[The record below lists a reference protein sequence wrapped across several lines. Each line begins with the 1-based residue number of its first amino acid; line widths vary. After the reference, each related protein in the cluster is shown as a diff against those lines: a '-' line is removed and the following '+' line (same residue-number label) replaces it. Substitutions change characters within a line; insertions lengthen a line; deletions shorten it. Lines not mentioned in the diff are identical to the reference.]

1 MDRMCNYE
9 VLAEISDAKAIIS
22 VSKCDFVCISSV
34 FSDIMGVAMR
44 FDLKLSTAKRGSRI
58 N

>member
-1 MDRMCNYE
+1 MCDYAI
-9 VLAEISDAKAIIS
+9 LAEISDAKPIIV
-22 VSKCDFVCISSV
+22 VSKCDFACPSIV
-34 FSDIMGVAMR
+34 FSDIMGVVMR